1 MRARHCQR
9 DRVDEADGG
18 QTRHEVD
25 QALESLRKRNE
36 ELLKVKEEKKDD
48 PSPVGP
54 AEPDRDE
61 MEDVLEETPEP
72 PTGDDWA
79 SWWSWSDSDWSWWQS
94 NRGSRWRDDQ
104 WRGHREEWHHGGGR
118 GRGGGGGW
126 NRGKGR
132 GRHHG
137 GRPEGHGGYTTDG
150 RFVDSWGNVQP
161 LLDFI
166 SLDFLFVTLSH
177 SLALH
182 HHPAGPIT

>member
-48 PSPVGP
+48 PSPVAP

-79 SWWSWSDSDWSWWQS
+79 SWWSWSDSDWCWWQS

-104 WRGHREEWHHGGGR
+104 CFCQAGH
-118 GRGGGGGW
+118 
-126 NRGKGR
+126 
-132 GRHHG
+132 
-137 GRPEGHGGYTTDG
+137 
-150 RFVDSWGNVQP
+150 
-161 LLDFI
+161 L
-166 SLDFLFVTLSH
+166 
-177 SLALH
+177 
-182 HHPAGPIT
+182 